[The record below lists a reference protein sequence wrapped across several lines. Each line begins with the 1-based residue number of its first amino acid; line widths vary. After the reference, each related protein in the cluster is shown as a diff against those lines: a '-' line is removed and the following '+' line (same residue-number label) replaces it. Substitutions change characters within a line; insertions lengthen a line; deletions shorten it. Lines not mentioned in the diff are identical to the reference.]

1 MTIQLYP
8 IHHIIFFASVMH
20 ANNASIYNLT
30 NLTQQTLP
38 PPPSLPLRHIQIGRT
53 RACRPT
59 RLMSSLPHSFAPI
72 KKSRPS
78 TCPPRIL
85 LPSMPARAGHIR
97 LSETRDQ
104 LLAAEISGR
113 VYRRVL
119 SRCYHR

>member
-1 MTIQLYP
+1 MQECLDLQS
-8 IHHIIFFASVMH
+8 H
-20 ANNASIYNLT
+20 NLG

-38 PPPSLPLRHIQIGRT
+38 PPPSLSAISRGTT

-72 KKSRPS
+72 KKTRPS